1 MSAER
6 DANWFSGADTNRDP
20 KMIDV
25 RRDAIDFRGE
35 GNRSAGKMDEIAVV
49 KSSVAARGLLSA
61 SMWQAFKER
70 R

>member
-1 MSAER
+1 
-6 DANWFSGADTNRDP
+6 
-20 KMIDV
+20 MIDV